1 MNTHALASS
10 SPTLPGNSI
19 PAVLNLSSADPL
31 VPWSLPPSSLS
42 LSPGDLHVWRFPL
55 DLPPSSFQILASSLL
70 PGEIARAR
78 RFVFASDHDHFIA
91 ARGALRLLL
100 GSYLRTPPAEVSLLK
115 GPHGKPFLPPPSARG
130 AEAPDLRFNL
140 SHSHGLALC
149 AFALRSELGI
159 DLEKFRPDFASAEIA
174 GRFFSPAER
183 SELLSLSP
191 DLHTRGF
198 FNCWTRKEAYV
209 KARGQGLHIP
219 LHSFDVSLAPGQP
232 PILRSADSARW
243 SLLSFSPAQDYSAA
257 LVAEGSDWNVRFF
270 DLPPNLLPLA
280 G

>member
-1 MNTHALASS
+1 MIAA
-10 SPTLPGNSI
+10 
-19 PAVLNLSSADPL
+19 PAPAAADSL
-31 VPWSLPPSSLS
+31 VSWSLPPSSFS

-55 DLPPSSFQILASSLL
+55 DLPSSSFQSLASSLL
-70 PGEIARAR
+70 PEEMARAG

-100 GSYLRTPPAEVSLLK
+100 GNYLRIPPAGVSLLK

-130 AEAPDLRFNL
+130 ADSLDLRFNL

-149 AFALRSELGI
+149 AFALGSELGV
-159 DLEKFRPDFASAEIA
+159 DLEKFRPDFASAEVA
-174 GRFFSPAER
+174 ARFFSPAER
-183 SELLSLSP
+183 EELLSLSP
-191 DLHTRGF
+191 DLHTQGF

-219 LHSFDVSLAPGQP
+219 LHSFDVSLSPGQP
-232 PILRSADSARW
+232 PLLRSSDSARW
-243 SLLSFSPAQDYSAA
+243 SLLSFSPARDYSAA
-257 LVAEGSDWNVRFF
+257 LVAEGSAWDLRFF
-270 DLPPNLLPLA
+270 DLSPNLLSLA